1 MNSVAFSSCAGIL
14 RHLEGRGFFHMD
26 LSLDR
31 MEAALRALGLTRP
44 PFLVA
49 QVLGTNGKGST
60 SAFLSSLARAHGH
73 RVGLYTSP
81 HFLLPEERIRIDG
94 RPLPCASWVDAANEV
109 VRVGPDL
116 TYFEF
121 LTVLAVALFARAGV
135 SLAVMEAGLGGRY
148 DATTALAADVLA
160 YAPIA
165 KDHAAVLGPT
175 LRRIAADKAAAIRSA
190 APVFSAPQFPDA
202 GEELRTAAQRRHAP
216 LTFVPP
222 LEGDAP
228 LGLAGAHQRVN
239 AGLALAV
246 WKELAP
252 RLGSPSGDAA
262 AQARGLASA
271 FVPGR
276 LQWAEGARMPGDGLP
291 LPPLLLDGA
300 HNAHGVR
307 SLVGHLRERGLR
319 PRAVIYS
326 CLGDKEWRPAVA
338 LLRRQVKDAPFLVPG
353 LHNGR
358 AASAGEV
365 ARFLNGCAPGTASV
379 VDGVPDALRRAAA
392 VPPSHAAGPA
402 RDPVLIC
409 GSLYLLSEVYAC
421 LPCLLD
427 GGTAGEAFPATGN
440 VMRRDAANPGQE
452 VSL

>member
-73 RVGLYTSP
+73 RAGLYTSP

-109 VRVGPDL
+109 VRHGPDL

-165 KDHAAVLGPT
+165 KDHAAVLGST

-190 APVFSAPQFPDA
+190 APEFSAPQFPDA
-202 GEELRTAAQRRHAP
+202 GEELRPAAQRRKAP
-216 LTFVPP
+216 L
-222 LEGDAP
+222 
-228 LGLAGAHQRVN
+228 
-239 AGLALAV
+239 
-246 WKELAP
+246 
-252 RLGSPSGDAA
+252 
-262 AQARGLASA
+262 GLASA

-276 LQWAEGARMPGDGLP
+276 LQWAEGVRMPGDGLP

-338 LLRRQVKDAPFLVPG
+338 LLRRQVEDAPFLVPG

-427 GGTAGEAFPATGN
+427 GGTAGEAVP
-440 VMRRDAANPGQE
+440 RR
-452 VSL
+452 

>member
-73 RVGLYTSP
+73 RAGLYTSP

-109 VRVGPDL
+109 VRHGPDL

-165 KDHAAVLGPT
+165 KDHAAVLGST

-202 GEELRTAAQRRHAP
+202 GEDSFPVNESSSASLSLCSCATHASTFCSLSLRAIMSGISSA
-216 LTFVPP
+216 VKYI
-222 LEGDAP
+222 
-228 LGLAGAHQRVN
+228 LGCTV
-239 AGLALAV
+239 GLSISTL
-246 WKELAP
+246 
-252 RLGSPSGDAA
+252 
-262 AQARGLASA
+262 
-271 FVPGR
+271 
-276 LQWAEGARMPGDGLP
+276 
-291 LPPLLLDGA
+291 
-300 HNAHGVR
+300 
-307 SLVGHLRERGLR
+307 
-319 PRAVIYS
+319 
-326 CLGDKEWRPAVA
+326 
-338 LLRRQVKDAPFLVPG
+338 
-353 LHNGR
+353 
-358 AASAGEV
+358 
-365 ARFLNGCAPGTASV
+365 
-379 VDGVPDALRRAAA
+379 
-392 VPPSHAAGPA
+392 
-402 RDPVLIC
+402 
-409 GSLYLLSEVYAC
+409 
-421 LPCLLD
+421 
-427 GGTAGEAFPATGN
+427 
-440 VMRRDAANPGQE
+440 
-452 VSL
+452 